1 QIGCTRVVSIPIN
14 GAPPLSVDAG
24 PDQATCEEQVTL
36 NASGVNN
43 TGFFEWSLSPDFDV
57 LINQNGSPTVEVIPG
72 ANTFYYVRTFNNL
85 GCEIVDTVV
94 IQGQSV
100 NIELIGENRICFPD
114 TTVLEVINLDPND
127 ELTYSWSPLASIIPP
142 TDGAIVQVNPT
153 NLTNYLVVAENQFGC
168 TQSAEFSVDV
178 SSEIPPIAV
187 FAEPDTIF
195 AGQTTQLSSTLD
207 PDYNYQWMPV
217 GSLSDPTIPDPVASP
232 VETTTYLLT
241 INDEF
246 NCRNQAEVT
255 VYLKSFVC
263 DDPFIFVPNA
273 FTPNGD
279 GLNDLL
285 FVRGNV
291 ITDFYFAVY
300 NRWGE
305 RVFET
310 ENQSIGWDGQFRGQQ
325 LPPDVFG
332 YYLRAVCL
340 DGQEFFKK
348 GNVSILR

>member
-1 QIGCTRVVSIPIN
+1 S
-14 GAPPLSVDAG
+14 
-24 PDQATCEEQVTL
+24 
-36 NASGVNN
+36 
-43 TGFFEWSLSPDFDV
+43 
-57 LINQNGSPTVEVIPG
+57 
-72 ANTFYYVRTFNNL
+72 
-85 GCEIVDTVV
+85 
-94 IQGQSV
+94 
-100 NIELIGENRICFPD
+100 
-114 TTVLEVINLDPND
+114 
-127 ELTYSWSPLASIIPP
+127 
-142 TDGAIVQVNPT
+142 NPT
-153 NLTNYLVVAENQFGC
+153 I
-168 TQSAEFSVDV
+168 S
-178 SSEIPPIAV
+178 
-187 FAEPDTIF
+187 
-195 AGQTTQLSSTLD
+195 
-207 PDYNYQWMPV
+207 
-217 GSLSDPTIPDPVASP
+217 DPVASP

-305 RVFET
+305 KVFET